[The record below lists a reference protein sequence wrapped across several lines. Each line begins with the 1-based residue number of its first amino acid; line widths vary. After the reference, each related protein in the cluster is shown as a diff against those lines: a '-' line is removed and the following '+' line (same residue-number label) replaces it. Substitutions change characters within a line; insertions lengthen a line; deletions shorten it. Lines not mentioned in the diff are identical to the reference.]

1 MSRLFRYYQERA
13 NEVALLGGMVNILAI
28 VGIGINIHDMK
39 ETQKME
45 QMLLT
50 KQWVSTVGNRDGR
63 PVQFHYLCHNQE
75 SEALIS
81 TLFR

>member
-50 KQWVSTVGNRDGR
+50 KQWVSKSDIRDER
-63 PVQFHYLCHNQE
+63 LVLFHYLYLLAYD
-75 SEALIS
+75 S
-81 TLFR
+81 